1 MGHPIAPLRPP
12 SPPDSLAELDDP
24 TGVMDSPEMAASS
37 APLVRVF
44 LGMPAVIAS
53 GVMRRLLEFVERAAR
68 TRAAV
73 LITGETGAGKELIAR
88 AIHQYSMRAPRP
100 WIDLNCAALPELLLE
115 SELFGYEKGA
125 FSGAMTSKPG
135 MFELAHTGSVFLDEI
150 SELSPRMQVKLL
162 RVLDGAPYYRLG
174 ATRKVAVD
182 VRVIAASNQDLE
194 EAKAAGT
201 FRRDLYHRLAQLHV
215 HVPALRERPED
226 IAPLARF
233 FLEQQGLENVRPLQ
247 FSAEALAALERY
259 AWPGNVR
266 ELRNV
271 VVQAAVMAEEG
282 LIEVEHLPVP
292 VRTAPPKAV
301 TLAAIERETILR
313 VLAEN
318 TGQQQ
323 RAAEIL
329 GISLRTLARKL
340 KAYNA
345 ETRVNE

>member
-1 MGHPIAPLRPP
+1 MGHPSAPLRRACPP
-12 SPPDSLAELDDP
+12 ESGFETGESPGVIDSTEYSDVPAVH
-24 TGVMDSPEMAASS
+24 T
-37 APLVRVF
+37 F

-68 TRAAV
+68 TRASV
-73 LITGETGAGKELIAR
+73 LITGETGTGKELIAR
-88 AIHQYSMRAPRP
+88 AIHQCSMRAARP

-125 FSGAMTSKPG
+125 FSGALASKPG

-174 ATRKVAVD
+174 GTRKVSVD
-182 VRVIAASNQDLE
+182 VRVIAASNQNLE
-194 EAKAAGT
+194 EATAAGG
-201 FRRDLYHRLAQLHV
+201 FRRDLYHRLAQLQIQ
-215 HVPALRERPED
+215 VPPLRERQED

-233 FLEQQGLENVRPLQ
+233 FLEQQGQDNSRPLR
-247 FSAEALAALERY
+247 FSAEAIRALERY

-271 VVQAAVMAEEG
+271 VVQAAVMAEQG
-282 LIEVEHLPVP
+282 PIEARHLPVP
-292 VRTAPPKAV
+292 VRTAAPKAV
-301 TLAAIERETILR
+301 TLEAIERETILR

-323 RAAEIL
+323 RAADIL

-345 ETRVNE
+345 ERRVKE